1 MALNK
6 ATLATAIQAAFAAG
20 QSGAK
25 SQAQVA
31 ADIADAV
38 DLYVKGATVTVSGTT
53 ASACTTG
60 GAVGTCAATGA
71 LS

>member
-6 ATLATAIQAAFAAG
+6 AALKTAIQAAFASG
-20 QSGAK
+20 QGGA
-25 SQAQVA
+25 SQADVA
-31 ADIADAV
+31 QAIADAV
-38 DLYVKGATVTVSGTT
+38 DLYVKGATVSVSGTT

-60 GAVGTCAATGA
+60 GAVGTCVAAGT

>member
-6 ATLATAIQAAFAAG
+6 ATLKTAIQSALASG
-20 QSGAK
+20 QGGA
-25 SQAQVA
+25 SQADVA
-31 ADIADAV
+31 QAIADAV
-38 DLYVKGATVTVSGTT
+38 DTYVKGATVTVSGTT

-60 GAVGTCAATGA
+60 GAVGTCAATGT

>member
-6 ATLATAIQAAFAAG
+6 ATLKTAIQNAFASG
-20 QSGAK
+20 QGGA
-25 SQAQVA
+25 SA
-31 ADIADAV
+31 ADVAQAIADAV

-53 ASACTTG
+53 AQACTSG